1 MSGYDASSILVLEG
15 LEAVRKRPGMYIGST
30 TTKGL
35 NHLIYEIV
43 DNSVDEHLA
52 GACDKIWV
60 TLEADGSCTV
70 EDNGRGIPVACM
82 QREYRLPALYFL
94 HCTQEE
100 NLTTMRT
107 RRVEDCMVSDL
118 R

>member
-1 MSGYDASSILVLEG
+1 MSGYDASSISVLEG

-60 TLEADGSCTV
+60 TLEADGSCTDV
-70 EDNGRGIPVACM
+70 VFRSACM

>member
-1 MSGYDASSILVLEG
+1 MSGYDASSISVLEG

-30 TTKGL
+30 TT
-35 NHLIYEIV
+35 
-43 DNSVDEHLA
+43 
-52 GACDKIWV
+52 
-60 TLEADGSCTV
+60 
-70 EDNGRGIPVACM
+70 M

>member
-1 MSGYDASSILVLEG
+1 MSGYDASSISVLEG

-35 NHLIYEIV
+35 NH
-43 DNSVDEHLA
+43 
-52 GACDKIWV
+52 
-60 TLEADGSCTV
+60 
-70 EDNGRGIPVACM
+70 M